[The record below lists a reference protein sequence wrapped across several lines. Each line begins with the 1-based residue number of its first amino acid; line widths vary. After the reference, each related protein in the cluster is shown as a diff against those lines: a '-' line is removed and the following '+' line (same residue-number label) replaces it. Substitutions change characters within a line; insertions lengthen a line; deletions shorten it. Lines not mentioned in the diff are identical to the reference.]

1 MMQPALVGSR
11 DAALDLLKW
20 LAMLSMFVDHLR
32 FVWPELAW
40 AFVPGRLAFPF
51 FCLAV
56 AANVRRGV
64 LSWRYLAWLLMFA
77 LLSEWPYRLL
87 VGNSTTL
94 NILPTLALGLLIA
107 QGVAH
112 DQARVRGLALLAL
125 GVAWWGQQHLMFG
138 FFGALLPTACL
149 LALSRRGGWYLLAG
163 MCAVLANYSPTLWAG
178 ARQFQA
184 FAWVGVMVCGVAPLL
199 GLSLLR
205 GGLELRIW
213 PLRRWGY
220 LLYPGH
226 LLIWALVREQVAR

>member
-87 VGNSTTL
+87 VDNSTTL

-163 MCAVLANYSPTLWAG
+163 MFAVLANYSPTLWAG

>member
-112 DQARVRGLALLAL
+112 EQARVRGLALLAL

-178 ARQFQA
+178 ARQFLA
-184 FAWVGVMVCGVAPLL
+184 FAWVSVGGCGVAPLL

-226 LLIWALVREQVAR
+226 LLIWALVGEQVAR

>member
-1 MMQPALVGSR
+1 MVGRR

-20 LAMLSMFVDHLR
+20 LAMLSMFIDHLR

-64 LSWRYLAWLLMFA
+64 LSWRYLLWLVVFA

-87 VGNSTTL
+87 VGNSATL

-112 DQARVRGLALLAL
+112 DQMRARGLALLAL
-125 GVAWWGQQHLMFG
+125 GVAWWGSS
-138 FFGALLPTACL
+138 T
-149 LALSRRGGWYLLAG
+149 
-163 MCAVLANYSPTLWAG
+163 
-178 ARQFQA
+178 
-184 FAWVGVMVCGVAPLL
+184 
-199 GLSLLR
+199 
-205 GGLELRIW
+205 
-213 PLRRWGY
+213 
-220 LLYPGH
+220 
-226 LLIWALVREQVAR
+226 